1 MTVDEMLAELRGAE
15 TAWPRVLLAE
25 ATQLAEEGRGL
36 GRDNAAARV
45 YGPASGRGTLGD
57 SVRGRAQAVA
67 EGVTVELTVGEP
79 GTPAAAYG
87 RAQEL
92 GAVIRPRRA
101 RFLTIPTDTA
111 IRGGIRSLRD
121 VAEPQFRPRRGGG
134 WLVFGPAGLL
144 FTLHPGPVTLPAK
157 RFLSDA
163 FDDVVRVTPARLPL
177 AALMGVA
184 A

>member
-67 EGVTVELTVGEP
+67 EGVTVELTVG
-79 GTPAAAYG
+79 
-87 RAQEL
+87 
-92 GAVIRPRRA
+92 
-101 RFLTIPTDTA
+101 
-111 IRGGIRSLRD
+111 
-121 VAEPQFRPRRGGG
+121 
-134 WLVFGPAGLL
+134 
-144 FTLHPGPVTLPAK
+144 
-157 RFLSDA
+157 
-163 FDDVVRVTPARLPL
+163 
-177 AALMGVA
+177 
-184 A
+184 